1 MPDSIDSTDSGQS
14 CQERFHRR
22 WHQLTDPHVRA
33 LAWLIDAPSLL
44 DPAAPQWAGRV
55 AELALDAGDA
65 ARPWILALDLAPQTL
80 HAHIALHSH
89 AGLGRYA
96 EQLMTFYLQH
106 LGILAAHNLQVH
118 DSDKRTLGEF
128 DFLVWRGAAL
138 LHWEFATKFYLL
150 QSPPAGAVRQ
160 ERADYFVGPNL
171 ADSLGAKMQKIF
183 QRQLVLSDHPA
194 AQALLPQ
201 PVSTAQALVKGWLF
215 YPDGDYPVSPALGV
229 CGLHCRGFWCGLD
242 ALPEAQAYAVLPR
255 LSWLAPARL
264 ASAATLDRGQ
274 LAKEIASLFAKDEA
288 MPVLVALLRMEDGVA
303 LETSRGFIV
312 PEGWRER
319 AGQRVRAV
327 ME

>member
-1 MPDSIDSTDSGQS
+1 MPASTNGAHS
-14 CQERFHRR
+14 CQQGFHRR
-22 WHQLTDPHVRA
+22 WRQLTDPHVRA

-44 DPAAPQWAGRV
+44 DPAAPQWAGRI
-55 AELALDAGDA
+55 AELAPDAGDA
-65 ARPWILALDLAPQTL
+65 ARHWLLALDRAPQAL
-80 HAHIALHSH
+80 HAHIALHAH
-89 AGLGRYA
+89 ARLGRYA

-106 LGILAAHNLQVH
+106 LGVLAAHNLQVR
-118 DSDKRTLGEF
+118 DGDKRTLGEF
-128 DFLVWRGAAL
+128 DFLLWRDEAL

-183 QRQLVLSDHPA
+183 QRQLSLSDHPA

-201 PVSTAQALVKGWLF
+201 PVSAAQALVKGWLF
-215 YPDGDYPVSPALGV
+215 YPDGDYPASSALGV
-229 CGLHCRGFWCGLD
+229 CSVHCRGFWCGLD
-242 ALPEAQAYAVLPR
+242 ALPEATAYAVLPR

-264 ASAATLDRGQ
+264 ASADTLERGQ
-274 LAKEIASLFAKDEA
+274 LGDEIASLFAKDEA
-288 MPVLVALLRMEDGVA
+288 MPVLVALMCVEDGVA

-319 AGQRVRAV
+319 AGQRVQAALG
-327 ME
+327 